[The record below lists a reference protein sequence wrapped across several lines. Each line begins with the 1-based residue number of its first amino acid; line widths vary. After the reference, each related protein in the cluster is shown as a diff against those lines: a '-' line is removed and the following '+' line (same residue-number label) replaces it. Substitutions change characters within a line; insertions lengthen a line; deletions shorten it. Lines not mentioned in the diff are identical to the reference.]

1 MKKNILILCLLFL
14 IPIKVTAIDKKP
26 TIEGNIVYANGYAI
40 TIKERKDGLDGATIS
55 WNNGSFNVDD
65 SAIIFGGGKPIESYV
80 GSNITMTG
88 GTVSTI
94 YGGGN
99 GTVNTNSD
107 VGTSYITIDGGVV
120 TNAVY
125 GGGRLSSTVT
135 TSNIRMMSG
144 NVNNILGGGGASSGS
159 FKVGSYET
167 MDTSPNHTINTNITI
182 SGGTISSAIYG
193 GGQGYSHVDRT
204 SILVSGNA
212 EIPYLIGGGIDG
224 RTDEIII
231 EAMGSNIKV
240 MQSFNRGTIGNVS
253 AKINGANIN
262 YLYTLG
268 DNTDT
273 SVTGKIDDTANIK
286 LDITSGKINNLKLG
300 INDTEIPTDTS
311 KIYITYIDNTI
322 DNIEEKF
329 TNLDLITPTINPILD
344 DVPKTGITKKI
355 SFETIILTFILGVFL
370 KIKLTR

>member
-120 TNAVY
+120 TNAV
-125 GGGRLSSTVT
+125 
-135 TSNIRMMSG
+135 
-144 NVNNILGGGGASSGS
+144 
-159 FKVGSYET
+159 
-167 MDTSPNHTINTNITI
+167 
-182 SGGTISSAIYG
+182 YG